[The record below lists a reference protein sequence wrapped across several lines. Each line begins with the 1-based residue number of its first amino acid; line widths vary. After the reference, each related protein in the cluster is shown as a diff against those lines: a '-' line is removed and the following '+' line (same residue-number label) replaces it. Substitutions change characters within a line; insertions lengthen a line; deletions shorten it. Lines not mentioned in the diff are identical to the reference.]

1 VDGAGAV
8 KLPRALTGR
17 KLAPVKHG
25 PKTISPPGA
34 DYQIRVFGDQ
44 RMPLR
49 DFYHALLRLPW
60 WATLATIAAV
70 FLIANVIFAVGYVV
84 TGGVAHAAAG
94 SFRDAFFFSVQTLGT
109 IGYGMMYPE
118 TTPANLV
125 VVVETITGLTLI
137 ALATGLIFAKFS
149 RSTARMVFS
158 REAVIC
164 PEDGVPTLA
173 FRVSNQRGNQI
184 VNAHIDVVL
193 VKSER
198 TAEGHT
204 FYRTLDL
211 KLTRDHALSLS
222 RSWSV
227 QHRIDD
233 TSPLH
238 GQTPESLALQEAE
251 LHVMVVGLDDTFMQT
266 VHAGCRYGDR
276 QILWGRRHAD
286 IISETPDG
294 NLLLDLR
301 KFHDTEATR
310 STPAFPYP
318 TT

>member
-1 VDGAGAV
+1 
-8 KLPRALTGR
+8 LPRARSGR
-17 KLAPVKHG
+17 KLAFVKHG
-25 PKTISPPGA
+25 PKTITPPGA
-34 DYQIRVFGDQ
+34 DYQIRVLGDH
-44 RMPLR
+44 RLPLR

-70 FLIANVIFAVGYVV
+70 FLIANVMFAEGYLV
-84 TGGVAHAAAG
+84 TGGVAHAAPR
-94 SFRDAFFFSVQTLGT
+94 SFGDAFFFSVQTLGT
-109 IGYGMMYPE
+109 IGYGSMYPE
-118 TTPANLV
+118 STAAHVLV
-125 VVVETITGLTLI
+125 TVEAITGLTLI

-164 PEDGVPTLA
+164 PMDGVPTLT
-173 FRVSNQRGNQI
+173 FRVGNQRGNQI

-193 VKSER
+193 VRSER
-198 TAEGHT
+198 HAEGHT

-227 QHRIDD
+227 QHCIDAD
-233 TSPLH
+233 SPLH
-238 GQTPESLALQEAE
+238 GQTPESLAQQEVE
-251 LHVMVVGLDDTFMQT
+251 VHVMVVGLDDTSMQT

-286 IISETPDG
+286 ILSEAPDG

-301 KFHDTEATR
+301 KFHDTEAARPT
-310 STPAFPYP
+310 TAFPYP
-318 TT
+318 RS